1 MIELKIKSGESI
13 RLTPIQKEE
22 NVYELVDEQGV
33 SYLDL
38 SLTDEHVFKVVN
50 PKDIIEDKGS
60 LESKLHMLAKEIY
73 DEKFSGIENDEEAVE
88 ENDPFDPEEI
98 SIDKKTITM
107 ETCLRRL
114 EQDTLKLNP
123 DFQRQEVWTDEKK
136 SQLIESL
143 MLKIPIPMFYVSS
156 DEKQNLTVVD
166 GLQRLSTIRDFML
179 GKEYL
184 DTKDT
189 MYKGIGFRLS
199 NLEFWKD
206 FEGKCFNELPTHIYN
221 RIIETEF
228 TFTIINPGTPEEVR
242 RNIFKRL
249 NTGGMP
255 LSSQEIRNALYI
267 GKSTVLLNHL
277 AKRQE
282 FLDATCWSIKS
293 ERMED
298 RELIL
303 RFIAFV
309 VRGYTTYIKT
319 ISVDTWLS
327 DTMIILNAL
336 PALDTKELNKGIK
349 SGSIVKEHINVVDET
364 VITETFIRAM
374 KRAGSFFGD
383 HAFRKSYPGK
393 RRTPINKS
401 LFETWGVLL
410 SNLSEAEFQKLQ
422 NNKERFMKEYKPLID
437 DPRFV
442 LSISKDSMRP
452 PSVKSRF
459 EVLSNLVNKNI
470 RNYD

>member
-1 MIELKIKSGESI
+1 
-13 RLTPIQKEE
+13 
-22 NVYELVDEQGV
+22 
-33 SYLDL
+33 
-38 SLTDEHVFKVVN
+38 
-50 PKDIIEDKGS
+50 
-60 LESKLHMLAKEIY
+60 
-73 DEKFSGIENDEEAVE
+73 
-88 ENDPFDPEEI
+88 
-98 SIDKKTITM
+98 
-107 ETCLRRL
+107 
-114 EQDTLKLNP
+114 
-123 DFQRQEVWTDEKK
+123 
-136 SQLIESL
+136 
-143 MLKIPIPMFYVSS
+143 MFYVSS

-327 DTMIILNAL
+327 DAMIILNAL

-410 SNLSEAEFQKLQ
+410 SNLSEAEFQRLQ